1 MRRPAKK
8 LREAFGGNVRKLRL
22 ERGWSQE
29 ELSARS
35 DLSQTYVSQ
44 LESAQRAVTIDII
57 DQLAR
62 ALGVPPDQ
70 LLRKL

>member
-8 LREAFGGNVRKLRL
+8 LRETLGSNVRQLRQS
-22 ERGWSQE
+22 RNWSQE
-29 ELSARS
+29 ELSARA

-44 LESAQRAVTIDII
+44 LESCQRAVTIDVI

-62 ALGVPPDQ
+62 ALGVSADQ
-70 LLRKL
+70 LLKK

>member
-8 LREAFGGNVRKLRL
+8 LRETLGRNIRQLRQAK
-22 ERGWSQE
+22 GWSQE

-44 LESAQRAVTIDII
+44 LESCQRAVTIDVI

-62 ALGVPPDQ
+62 ALGVCADQ
-70 LLRKL
+70 LLKKR

>member
-1 MRRPAKK
+1 MRRPTKK
-8 LREAFGGNVRKLRL
+8 LREILGSNVRQLRQKKN
-22 ERGWSQE
+22 WSQE
-29 ELSARS
+29 ELAGRA

-44 LESAQRAVTIDII
+44 LESGQRAVTIDVL

-70 LLRKL
+70 LLKKA